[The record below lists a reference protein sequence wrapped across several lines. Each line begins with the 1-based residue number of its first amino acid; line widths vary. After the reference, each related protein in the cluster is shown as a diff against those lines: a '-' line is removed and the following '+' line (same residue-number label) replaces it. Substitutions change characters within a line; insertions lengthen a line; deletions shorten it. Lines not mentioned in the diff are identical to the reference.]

1 MILMIVSGERMMYF
15 FVLFYCKALIKLS
28 NRTSN
33 LSRFH
38 KNAFLGPESAG
49 KQVLE
54 EETTIL
60 F

>member
-1 MILMIVSGERMMYF
+1 MIVSGERMMYF